1 MIGFVVAARPDA
13 AQAQALVR
21 LAKGL
26 GYAVVPVADAD
37 ALRRDRRFGTGGQT
51 LVLVPDLG
59 AGTEAEA
66 ALRLAKEEPA
76 RAFVVLVAETVSP
89 ALYKALS
96 RTGAGDWVGWDDCA
110 DELRDLGARLGG
122 AGVTERHA
130 RIVSFLPSKGGV
142 GNTLLALETGIH
154 LAGRRKGAG
163 RVAILDLNV
172 QGGTLA
178 DALDLA
184 PRFDIGEI
192 VASPERLDE
201 QLIDVFT
208 SRHGERLDVFAC
220 PSRRIAFEAV
230 SPAIVFTFLDA
241 IARRYETILIDLP
254 RTWIGWID
262 NLLQGSDVVIVS
274 AEATVPGLRALSAA
288 LGHVDALDLARAR
301 LTVAVNLCDTDLL
314 GRITRRTELERVLA
328 GRSVHCIR
336 RDAAA
341 ARAAVDTGRPL
352 LDSAPNTR
360 IGRDLRRLAE
370 WCGAA
375 RDGAD
380 AGPAGRARAT

>member
-1 MIGFVVAARPDA
+1 MICFVVAARSDA
-13 AQAQALVR
+13 AQVQALVR
-21 LAKGL
+21 IAKGL
-26 GYAVVPVADAD
+26 GYAVVPVANVDV
-37 ALRRDRRFGTGGQT
+37 LRRDRRLGDGGRT

-59 AGTEAEA
+59 AGVEAEA
-66 ALRLAKEEPA
+66 ALRLATEEPA

-89 ALYKALS
+89 TLYKSLS
-96 RTGAGDWVGWDDCA
+96 RTGAGDWVGWEDCA

-122 AGVTERHA
+122 AGVAERHA

-142 GNTLLALETGIH
+142 GNTLLTLETGIH

-163 RVAILDLNV
+163 RVALLDLNV

-230 SPAIVFTFLDA
+230 SPAIVFTLLDA

-262 NLLQGSDVVIVS
+262 NLLQGSDVVVVA
-274 AEATVPGLRALSAA
+274 AEATVPGLRALSAT

-301 LTVAVNLCDTDLL
+301 LTVAVNLCDTDWL
-314 GRITRRTELERVLA
+314 GRVTRRTELERVLA
-328 GRSVHCIR
+328 GRSFHFIR

-341 ARAAVDTGRPL
+341 ARGAADTGRPL

-375 RDGAD
+375 RDGTD
-380 AGPAGRARAT
+380 AEPAVRARTT